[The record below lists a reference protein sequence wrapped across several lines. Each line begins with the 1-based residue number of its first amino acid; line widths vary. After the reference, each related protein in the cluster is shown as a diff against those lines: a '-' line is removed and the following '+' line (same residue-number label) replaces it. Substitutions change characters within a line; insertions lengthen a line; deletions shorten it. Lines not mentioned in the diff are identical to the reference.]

1 MASPPRNMRT
11 ILARSPVMPVLTV
24 ADAASA
30 ADLARA
36 LVAGGVM
43 TFEIVL
49 RTPAALP
56 AFAAMVAATPEA
68 SIGLGTIMTPEDVRR
83 AVDAGA
89 AFGVSPGLTPTLAE
103 AVQEAGLP
111 FLPGVQT
118 ASEVM
123 QAREWGFR
131 ELKLF
136 PANLAGGT
144 GWLEAMAPV
153 FPDVLFCPTGSI
165 RPPDI
170 PRYLAQ
176 PNCRTVGGSW
186 VAPKALVEAGDWAG
200 ITALARQA
208 SAFAPG

>member
-1 MASPPRNMRT
+1 MASSPRTMRD
-11 ILARSPVMPVLTV
+11 ILARGPVMPVLTV
-24 ADAASA
+24 ADAAIA

-68 SIGLGTIMTPEDVRR
+68 SIGLGTIMTPDDVDR

-103 AVQEAGLP
+103 AVREAGLP

-186 VAPKALVEAGDWAG
+186 VAPKALVEARDWAG

>member
-1 MASPPRNMRT
+1 MASPPLSMRQV
-11 ILARSPVMPVLTV
+11 LARSPVMPVLTV
-24 ADAASA
+24 TDAESA

-56 AFAAMVAATPEA
+56 AFAAMLAATPEA
-68 SIGLGTIMTPEDVRR
+68 SIGIGTIVHPDDVRR

-89 AFGVSPGLTPTLAE
+89 AFGVSPGLTPGLAE
-103 AVQEAGLP
+103 AVRSAGLP

-123 QAREWGFR
+123 QARDWGFR

-136 PANLAGGT
+136 PANLAGGVA
-144 GWLEAMAPV
+144 WLEAMAPV

-170 PRYLAQ
+170 ARYLAQ
-176 PNCRTVGGSW
+176 PNCLAVGGSW
-186 VAPKALVEAGDWAG
+186 VAPKALVEARDWAA
-200 ITALARQA
+200 ISALARQA
-208 SAFAPG
+208 SAFAPR